1 MPTPPLE
8 EETQKIT
15 INIWKSDY
23 LALQIYGK
31 GWSSKV
37 RDIIRQ
43 HVKEKMMGG
52 MLDGRR

>member
-8 EETQKIT
+8 EETQKVT
-15 INIWKSDY
+15 LNIWKSDY
-23 LALQIYGK
+23 LALQIYGR

-43 HVKEKMMGG
+43 HVKDKMKGG
-52 MLDGRR
+52 LIDGQ